1 MYCRVTDAG
10 ASDGSPGAFYGTP
23 SLAVR
28 SVSAR
33 APAKATETYPAFLIA
48 TPAIRNGYNSPNR
61 LIPLPT
67 PTALPDQALIGA
79 AAIRN
84 PAKPHR
90 INHFQISNRRLLP
103 GIERCRPSKRLIATP
118 AIRNRRNSLKSKGLS
133 NSNRHIPPPFHPI
146 PQPPILIAN
155 SAIRKSTKVHRIN
168 HIQNS
173 NRKFSAPSSAP
184 RAPQS
189 RGSLFL
195 PETADA
201 RGAYA
206 RMRASTSKWPAKL
219 P

>member
-1 MYCRVTDAG
+1 MYCRVTEAG
-10 ASDGSPGAFYGTP
+10 ASDGSRGAFYGTP

-28 SVSAR
+28 SIPAG
-33 APAKATETYPAFLIA
+33 APAKATETHPAFLIA
-48 TPAIRNGYNSPNR
+48 TPAIRNH
-61 LIPLPT
+61 
-67 PTALPDQALIGA
+67 
-79 AAIRN
+79 
-84 PAKPHR
+84 AKPR
-90 INHFQISNRRLLP
+90 KINSFQISNRRLLS

-118 AIRNRRNSLKSKGLS
+118 AIRNRRNPLKSKGLS
-133 NSNRHIPPPFHPI
+133 NSNRHIPPAFHPI

-155 SAIRKSTKVHRIN
+155 SAIRKTPNPHRIN

-184 RAPQS
+184 RAPQF